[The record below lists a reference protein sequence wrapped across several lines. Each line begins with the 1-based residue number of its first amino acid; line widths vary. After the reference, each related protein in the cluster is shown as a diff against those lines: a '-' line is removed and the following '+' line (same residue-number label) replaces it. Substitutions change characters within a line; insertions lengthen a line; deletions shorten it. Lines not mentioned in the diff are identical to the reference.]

1 MRTLDNRST
10 PTPEPPRRPELRRYL
25 GRFPGALSAVKDA
38 RDWLS
43 RRMELARTPDSP
55 AQDALLIL
63 SELATNALLHSSAGA
78 RGGAFLVSVFVSAH
92 CLRVSVRGCDDTRVP
107 TLQAVPADPASE
119 HGRGLFLVNALADT
133 WGVERTPHGPA
144 VFFTLGWNPGQPGQ
158 PTSSTR
164 PLRLP
169 RQRTAQPQTPQ
180 QPPAVPAPR
189 PALRN
194 ESGW

>member
-1 MRTLDNRST
+1 M
-10 PTPEPPRRPELRRYL
+10 PEPPRRPELRRYL

-43 RRMELARTPDSP
+43 RRLELAQTPDSP

-63 SELATNALLHSSAGA
+63 SELATNALLHSPAGA

-92 CLRVSVRGCDDTRVP
+92 CLRISVRGCDDTRIP
-107 TLQAVPADPASE
+107 TLQAVPADPESE

-144 VFFTLGWNPGQPGQ
+144 VFFTLEWDSDRRDRPMSP
-158 PTSSTR
+158 TR

-169 RQRTAQPQTPQ
+169 RQRTAQSRTPQ
-180 QPPAVPAPR
+180 QPPTVPEPR
-189 PALRN
+189 TALRN
-194 ESGW
+194 QSGW

>member
-1 MRTLDNRST
+1 MDNRST
-10 PTPEPPRRPELRRYL
+10 PTPEPLRRPELRRCL

-43 RRMELARTPDSP
+43 HRLALARTPDSP
-55 AQDALLIL
+55 AQDALLVL
-63 SELATNALLHSSAGA
+63 SELATNALLHSPAGA
-78 RGGAFLVSVFVSAH
+78 RGGAFLVSLFASTQ

-107 TLQAVPADPASE
+107 ALRAVPADPESE

-144 VFFTLGWNPGQPGQ
+144 VFFTLGWNPDQPPG
-158 PTSSTR
+158 PVW

-169 RQRTAQPQTPQ
+169 RQRTAQPQMPQ
-180 QPPAVPAPR
+180 RSPAVPAPR
-189 PALRN
+189 TALRN
-194 ESGW
+194 QSGW